1 MNLFE
6 ESVRMKKLMMLEQTS
21 VESYI
26 KDFSAG
32 NFDSLKELLSS
43 DQDLLNKLQTLCQTN
58 SIDETYQFLMKPNKT
73 IIMRGMTD
81 AKTQKDMDLYKFLEV
96 ILKNVD

>member
-21 VESYI
+21 VESYM

-32 NFDSLKELLSS
+32 NFDNLKELLSS
-43 DQDLLNKLQTLCQTN
+43 DQDLLNKLQTLCHTN

-73 IIMRGMTD
+73 IIMRGMAD
-81 AKTQKDMDLYKFLEV
+81 AKTQKDMDFYKFLEV

>member
-6 ESVRMKKLMMLEQTS
+6 ESSRMKKLMMLEQTTD
-21 VESYI
+21 ETYM
-26 KDFSAG
+26 KDFSVG
-32 NFDSLKELLSS
+32 NFDNLKELLSS
-43 DQDLLNKLQTLCQTN
+43 DQDLLNKLQELCHTT

-81 AKTQKDMDLYKFLEV
+81 AKAKKDMDFYKFLEI
-96 ILKNVD
+96 ILKNVN